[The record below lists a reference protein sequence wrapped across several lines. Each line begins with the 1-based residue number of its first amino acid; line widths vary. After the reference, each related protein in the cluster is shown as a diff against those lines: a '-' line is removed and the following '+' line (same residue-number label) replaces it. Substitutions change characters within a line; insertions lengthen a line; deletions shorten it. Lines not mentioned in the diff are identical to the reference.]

1 MASPPIRI
9 AAVHS
14 AAPNSTDR
22 AVDEGRFAKAPPH
35 LRTREQV
42 RLDRHVLVAAR
53 HDDLGLTGAQLLD
66 GAVDRLQPRA
76 AKTIHVESRRLLR
89 QTGLQRGK
97 PGVEG
102 ILAYL
107 TDAAQ
112 DDLVDDLRRDA
123 RALNGSADRVRA
135 QIRRRRVLE
144 GTRKFADGGAHAPR
158 DDDPLSVARHEMIL
172 ISRGTGRTAATA
184 HAGDPLGLGNAALD
198 LGPR

>member
-1 MASPPIRI
+1 MS
-9 AAVHS
+9 
-14 AAPNSTDR
+14 
-22 AVDEGRFAKAPPH
+22 
-35 LRTREQV
+35 
-42 RLDRHVLVAAR
+42 
-53 HDDLGLTGAQLLD
+53 
-66 GAVDRLQPRA
+66 
-76 AKTIHVESRRLLR
+76 
-89 QTGLQRGK
+89 
-97 PGVEG
+97 

-112 DDLVDDLRRDA
+112 DDFVDDLRRDA

-158 DDDPLSVARHEMIL
+158 NDDPLSVARHEMIL